1 MMKQQASKTRRAGF
15 TLVELLV
22 VIGIIALL
30 ISILLPSLNRA
41 REAANKVKCAS
52 NLRQI
57 GQAMVQY
64 SIDDTRSS
72 GFPRT
77 IYAPVVAGSF
87 QVNFG
92 TGANAD
98 VLTGGAGV
106 AESTTTTA
114 DPFRTPMNGVPVT
127 NVTAQTTDANV
138 GVNDVTGAFWHLIRV
153 SDLTPAVFLCP
164 SNNASD
170 AEFAPG
176 RTKTNYSNFG
186 NYTNSSSYS
195 FQVPYADV
203 TSQGLGFKWT
213 GTLGPSVAIASDV
226 NPGVSSAIDDVTF
239 LNNGDDPT
247 GSAKA
252 NGSSKQL
259 QQGNSN
265 NHGKDGQNV
274 LFADG
279 SVRFEQTPFAGASD
293 DNIFTR
299 QALIATG
306 GGSTTT
312 RINSQNGVGAGNN
325 VNDSGFPATTPWT
338 NASPYDELDSFLVPT
353 DDFTG

>member
-1 MMKQQASKTRRAGF
+1 MKHTASKTRRAGF

-77 IYAPVVAGSF
+77 IYAPATPATFAVR
-87 QVNFG
+87 FG
-92 TGANAD
+92 TD
-98 VLTGGAGV
+98 QGGAARTGQAGI
-106 AESTTTTA
+106 AESATTTA
-114 DPFRTPMNGVPVT
+114 DPFRTPANAVATT
-127 NVTAQTTDANV
+127 NAAGQATDANV
-138 GVNDVTGAFWHLIRV
+138 DVNDVTGAFWHLIRV

-164 SNNASD
+164 SNNASE
-170 AEFAPG
+170 AEFDAG
-176 RTKTNYSNFG
+176 RTKTNYANFG
-186 NYTNSSSYS
+186 NFLQSASYS
-195 FQVPYADV
+195 FQIPYGDTA
-203 TSQGLGFKWT
+203 SQGRGFKWT
-213 GTLGPSVAIASDV
+213 GTLGPSVAIAADI
-226 NPGVSSAIDDVTF
+226 NPGISAGIDDVTF
-239 LNNGDDPT
+239 ANIDGGVAN
-247 GSAKA
+247 AKDNA
-252 NGSSKQL
+252 STRQL
-259 QQGNSN
+259 QRGNSN

-293 DNIFTR
+293 DNIYTR
-299 QALIATG
+299 QNDPITNG
-306 GGSTTT
+306 
-312 RINSQNGVGAGNN
+312 NDQNGFGAANGTAAAAFNAN
-325 VNDSGFPATTPWT
+325 TAYENGFTVLD
-338 NASPYDELDSFLVPT
+338 ASPWDELDSFLMPT
-353 DDFTG
+353 DDLGTAP